1 MAQDRETGPGR
12 EPYPAGEDV
21 SGATRRPDDE
31 RGPGERLPGEPVT
44 PGRLSPD
51 PVAADRRPVEP
62 IPRPGGPAAGED
74 PRAARRRD
82 DGYSQADPAAD
93 ERYGGHDEYDR
104 QAVYDR
110 SARDARAGTTAGD
123 RESRAGTTAG
133 EREGRA
139 GTTPD
144 DRYDGW
150 SAAADDVTGAAGSA
164 TEARDARDARGE
176 TGTWSRGEGT
186 PGSTGA
192 TPGTTEG
199 TQGTPGLRG
208 TTGTGRE
215 DIASG
220 GSMPDDGLGAP
231 APGGL
236 SGREARTTNGRGT
249 DSWPA
254 APAGAGDAQETGGST
269 PLLPHEETEHWESEL
284 RRTAAGFVDEPRAAV
299 EEADRE
305 LEEIAARFSE
315 AVTRRRRTLRMSWQ
329 DEEGGQA
336 READTEQLRL
346 ALRDY
351 RELAGRLLH
360 L

>member
-12 EPYPAGEDV
+12 ERYPAAEDV
-21 SGATRRPDDE
+21 SGTTRRPDDE
-31 RGPGERLPGEPVT
+31 RRPGERLPGEPVT
-44 PGRLSPD
+44 PERLSPE
-51 PVAADRRPVEP
+51 PV
-62 IPRPGGPAAGED
+62 
-74 PRAARRRD
+74 
-82 DGYSQADPAAD
+82 AD

-104 QAVYDR
+104 QDVYDR
-110 SARDARAGTTAGD
+110 SARDA
-123 RESRAGTTAG
+123 RAGTTAG

-150 SAAADDVTGAAGSA
+150 SSAADDVTGAAGSA
-164 TEARDARDARGE
+164 TEARAARGE
-176 TGTWSRGEGT
+176 TRTGAPGDGNQGTTGGSPGALGRT
-186 PGSTGA
+186 PGA
-192 TPGTTEG
+192 
-199 TQGTPGLRG
+199 
-208 TTGTGRE
+208 TGTGRE

-231 APGGL
+231 SPGGL
-236 SGREARTTNGRGT
+236 SGREATTTNGRGT

-254 APAGAGDAQETGGST
+254 APAGARGGAEEAGGST
-269 PLLPHEETEHWESEL
+269 PLMPHEETEHWESEL

-329 DEEGGQA
+329 DEEGGRA

>member
-12 EPYPAGEDV
+12 ERYPAGEDV
-21 SGATRRPDDE
+21 SGTTRRPDDE
-31 RGPGERLPGEPVT
+31 RRPGERLPGEPVT
-44 PGRLSPD
+44 PERLSPE
-51 PVAADRRPVEP
+51 PV
-62 IPRPGGPAAGED
+62 
-74 PRAARRRD
+74 
-82 DGYSQADPAAD
+82 AD

-104 QAVYDR
+104 QDVYDR
-110 SARDARAGTTAGD
+110 SARDA
-123 RESRAGTTAG
+123 RAGTTAG

-150 SAAADDVTGAAGSA
+150 SSAADDVTGAAGSRA
-164 TEARDARDARGE
+164 ARGE
-176 TGTWSRGEGT
+176 TRTGAPGDGNQGTTGGT
-186 PGSTGA
+186 PGALGR
-192 TPGTTEG
+192 TPGA
-199 TQGTPGLRG
+199 
-208 TTGTGRE
+208 TGTGRE

-231 APGGL
+231 SPGGL
-236 SGREARTTNGRGT
+236 SGREATTTNGRGT

-254 APAGAGDAQETGGST
+254 APAGARGGAEEAGGST
-269 PLLPHEETEHWESEL
+269 PLMPHEETEHWESEL

-329 DEEGGQA
+329 DEEGGRA

>member
-12 EPYPAGEDV
+12 ERYPAGEDV
-21 SGATRRPDDE
+21 SGTTRRPDDE
-31 RGPGERLPGEPVT
+31 RRPGERLPGEPVT
-44 PGRLSPD
+44 PERLSPE
-51 PVAADRRPVEP
+51 PVAADRRPDEP
-62 IPRPGGPAAGED
+62 VPGPGGPAAGED

-82 DGYSQADPAAD
+82 DGYGQADPAAD
-93 ERYGGHDEYDR
+93 ERYGGHEQYDR
-104 QAVYDR
+104 QDVYDR
-110 SARDARAGTTAGD
+110 SARDA
-123 RESRAGTTAG
+123 RAGTTAG

-150 SAAADDVTGAAGSA
+150 SAAADDATGAAASA

-176 TGTWSRGEGT
+176 TGTWARGDGT
-186 PGSTGA
+186 PGTTGA
-192 TPGTTEG
+192 TPGV
-199 TQGTPGLRG
+199 RG

-236 SGREARTTNGRGT
+236 SGREATTTNGRGA

-254 APAGAGDAQETGGST
+254 APAGARGGAEEAGGST

-329 DEEGGQA
+329 NEEGGRA

>member
-12 EPYPAGEDV
+12 ERYPAGEDV
-21 SGATRRPDDE
+21 SGATRRPEDE

-44 PGRLSPD
+44 PERLSPERG
-51 PVAADRRPVEP
+51 AADRRPVEP
-62 IPRPGGPAAGED
+62 VPGPGGLAAGED
-74 PRAARRRD
+74 PRAARGRD
-82 DGYSQADPAAD
+82 DGYGQAAPAAD
-93 ERYGGHDEYDR
+93 ERYGGHDAYDR
-104 QAVYDR
+104 QDVYDR
-110 SARDARAGTTAGD
+110 SAREARAGA
-123 RESRAGTTAG
+123 RAG
-133 EREGRA
+133 EREGHA

-144 DRYDGW
+144 DRDDGW
-150 SAAADDVTGAAGSA
+150 SAATADVTGAAGSA
-164 TEARDARDARGE
+164 TAARDTRDAGGE
-176 TGTWSRGEGT
+176 TRTWARGDGT
-186 PGSTGA
+186 PGSTA
-192 TPGTTEG
+192 DTP
-199 TQGTPGLRG
+199 G

-231 APGGL
+231 STGGL
-236 SGREARTTNGRGT
+236 SGREAATTNGRGT
-249 DSWPA
+249 DTWPA
-254 APAGAGDAQETGGST
+254 GPAGVHGGAGETGGSS
-269 PLLPHEETEHWESEL
+269 PLLPHEEAEHWESEL

-315 AVTRRRRTLRMSWQ
+315 AVTHRRRALRMSWQ
-329 DEEGGQA
+329 DEEGGRA

>member
-12 EPYPAGEDV
+12 ERYPAGEDV

-31 RGPGERLPGEPVT
+31 RRPGERLPGEPVT
-44 PGRLSPD
+44 PERLSPG
-51 PVAADRRPVEP
+51 PVAADRRPDEP
-62 IPRPGGPAAGED
+62 IPGPGGPAAGEA

-82 DGYSQADPAAD
+82 DGYGQEGPAPD

-110 SARDARAGTTAGD
+110 SAREARAGTTAA
-123 RESRAGTTAG
+123 EW
-133 EREGRA
+133 EGRA

-144 DRYDGW
+144 DRYDG
-150 SAAADDVTGAAGSA
+150 SAADDVTGAAGSA
-164 TEARDARDARGE
+164 TGARDARGE
-176 TGTWSRGEGT
+176 TRAWARGEGD
-186 PGSTGA
+186 G
-192 TPGTTEG
+192 TPGTTG
-199 TQGTPGLRG
+199 GTPGTTGGTLG
-208 TTGTGRE
+208 TTGHTSGTIGHTPATAGAGRE

-220 GSMPDDGLGAP
+220 GPMPDDGLGAP
-231 APGGL
+231 STGEL
-236 SGREARTTNGRGT
+236 SGREATTTNGRGT

-254 APAGAGDAQETGGST
+254 APAGARDEDRETGGST

-305 LEEIAARFSE
+305 LEEIAARFGE
-315 AVTRRRRTLRMSWQ
+315 AVTRRRRALRMSWQ
-329 DEEGGQA
+329 DEEGGRA